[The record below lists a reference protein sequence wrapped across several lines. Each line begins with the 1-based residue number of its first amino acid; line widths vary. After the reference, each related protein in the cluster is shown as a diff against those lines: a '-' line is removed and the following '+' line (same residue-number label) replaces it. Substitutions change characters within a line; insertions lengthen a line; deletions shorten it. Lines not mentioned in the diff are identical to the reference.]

1 MQQPNKLYQSR
12 IFDSRILEKALLF
25 RDFLIY
31 LHLLEKNNLN
41 MSKLSVVLKKFP
53 RVFWISNIMELF
65 ERWAWYGFYN
75 AFALY
80 LTLSKDTGAL
90 GFTQVQK
97 GVIIGTG
104 SMLLYFLP
112 VITGAI
118 ADRLGYKKMLILSYT
133 SYVAGYFMVGTFESY
148 GLVFA
153 AYIFLAVAGAL
164 FKPIIQGTIAKT
176 TTDETAS
183 VGFGIFY
190 VMVNI
195 GGFIGPFIA
204 GFLYKID
211 WNLVFLMSIIT
222 IAINYVFVFIF
233 YKEPDREPSN
243 IKFLKNIGIAF
254 HNIWIA
260 IKNWKYVLFILIMGL
275 FWTAFNQ
282 LYYSF
287 PIFLEQWVDMDRIG
301 ALLGL
306 AEGTITAPTIT
317 SMDAF
322 FIIVLQMWVSSVSSR
337 YRPLHSII
345 AGIGILGA
353 GLLLMFIGQNPWI
366 MLVGLLV
373 FGIGEMASS
382 PKFNEYVGRIAPPD
396 KKALYMGTVFLAI
409 AIGHFLAGWV
419 SGKPF
424 EVLADKY
431 YLLSKA
437 VQDKGLSIQP
447 ISEHFTQT
455 QYFERA
461 QELFGMDGQQLTQ
474 YLWDTYH
481 PSNVWYMFTGIA
493 VGASILLL
501 LYDRFILKGQANKVE

>member
-1 MQQPNKLYQSR
+1 MS
-12 IFDSRILEKALLF
+12 
-25 RDFLIY
+25 
-31 LHLLEKNNLN
+31 NLGQ
-41 MSKLSVVLKKFP
+41 VLKKFP
-53 RVFWISNIMELF
+53 RVFWVSNIMELF

-97 GVIIGTG
+97 GAIIGTG

-112 VITGAI
+112 IITGAI
-118 ADRLGYKKMLILSYT
+118 ADRIGYKKVLILSFT
-133 SYVAGYFMVGTFESY
+133 AYVAGYFMVGTFDSY
-148 GLVFA
+148 GLVFS
-153 AYIFLAVAGAL
+153 AYIFLAIAGAL
-164 FKPIIQGTIAKT
+164 FKPIISGMIAKT

-190 VMVNI
+190 VMVNV

-222 IAINYVFVFIF
+222 IAINYIFVFF
-233 YKEPDREPSN
+233 FFKEPYREPSGV
-243 IKFLKNIGIAF
+243 KFLKNIAIAF
-254 HNIWIA
+254 TNIWITL
-260 IKNWKYVLFILIMGL
+260 KNWKYVLFLVIMGL

-287 PIFLEQWVDMDRIG
+287 PVFLEQWVDMDRLS
-301 ALLGL
+301 AFLGL
-306 AEGTITAPTIT
+306 AQGTITAPTIT

-322 FIIVLQMWVSSVSSR
+322 FIIVLQMWVSSISMR
-337 YRPLHSII
+337 YRPLHSMMT
-345 AGIGILGA
+345 GIMILGA
-353 GLLLMFIGQNPWI
+353 GLLLMFLTQNPWI
-366 MLVGLLV
+366 MLVGLLI
-373 FGIGEMASS
+373 FSIGEMASS

-437 VQDKGLSIQP
+437 IEQNGYAIQP
-447 ISEHFTQT
+447 ISDQFTQT

-461 QELFGMDGQQLTQ
+461 QELFGMDGAQLTQ
-474 YLWDTYH
+474 HLWDNYH
-481 PSNVWYMFTGIA
+481 PSNVWFLFTGIA
-493 VGASILLL
+493 VAASLFLL
-501 LYDRFILKGQANKVE
+501 LYDRIILKGQENTVQ

>member
-1 MQQPNKLYQSR
+1 
-12 IFDSRILEKALLF
+12 
-25 RDFLIY
+25 
-31 LHLLEKNNLN
+31 
-41 MSKLSVVLKKFP
+41 
-53 RVFWISNIMELF
+53 MELF

-80 LTLSKDTGAL
+80 LTLSRDTGAL

-97 GVIIGTG
+97 GAIIGTG

-112 VITGAI
+112 IITGAI
-118 ADRLGYKKMLILSYT
+118 ADRLGYKKMLFLSYT
-133 SYVAGYFMVGTFESY
+133 TYVAGFFMVGTFQSY

-153 AYIFLAVAGAL
+153 AYIFLAIAGAL
-164 FKPIIQGTIAKT
+164 FKPIISGMIAKT
-176 TTDETAS
+176 TTSETAS

-190 VMVNI
+190 IMVNI

-222 IAINYVFVFIF
+222 IAINYIFVFF
-233 YKEPDREPSN
+233 FFKEPFREASDV
-243 IKFLKNIGIAF
+243 KFLKNIGIAF
-254 HNIWIA
+254 HNIWITLR
-260 IKNWKYVLFILIMGL
+260 NWKYVLFLVIMGL

-287 PIFLEQWVDMDRIG
+287 PVFLEHWVDMDRIS
-301 ALLGL
+301 AFLGM
-306 AEGTITAPTIT
+306 APGTLTAPTIT
-317 SMDAF
+317 SMNAF
-322 FIIVLQMWVSSVSSR
+322 FIIVLQMWVSSISMR
-337 YRPLHSII
+337 YRPLHSMMT
-345 AGIGILGA
+345 GIMILGG
-353 GLLLMFIGQNPWI
+353 GLLLMFLTQNPWV
-366 MLVGLLV
+366 MLVGVLI
-373 FGIGEMASS
+373 FAIGEMASS

-431 YLLSKA
+431 YLLAKA
-437 VQDKGLSIQP
+437 VEQKGFTIQP
-447 ISEHFTQT
+447 ISGQFSQT

-461 QELFGMDGQQLTQ
+461 QELFGMDGPELTK
-474 YLWDTYH
+474 YLWDTYN
-481 PSNVWYMFTGIA
+481 PSSVWFLFTGIA
-493 VGASILLL
+493 VTASLLLL
-501 LYDRFILKGQANKVE
+501 LYDRFILKGQENAVE

>member
-1 MQQPNKLYQSR
+1 
-12 IFDSRILEKALLF
+12 
-25 RDFLIY
+25 
-31 LHLLEKNNLN
+31 
-41 MSKLSVVLKKFP
+41 MSKLGQVLKKFP
-53 RVFWISNIMELF
+53 RVFWVSNIMELF

-90 GFTQVQK
+90 GFSQVQK
-97 GVIIGTG
+97 GAIIGTG

-112 VITGAI
+112 IITGAI
-118 ADRLGYKKMLILSYT
+118 ADRVGYKKVLILSFT
-133 SYVAGYFMVGTFESY
+133 AYVAGYFMVGTFDSY

-153 AYIFLAVAGAL
+153 AYIFLAIAGAL
-164 FKPIIQGTIAKT
+164 FKPIISGMIAKT

-190 VMVNI
+190 VMVNV

-222 IAINYVFVFIF
+222 IAINYIFVFF
-233 YKEPDREPSN
+233 FFKEPYREPSGV
-243 IKFLKNIGIAF
+243 KFLKNIGIAF
-254 HNIWIA
+254 TNIWITL
-260 IKNWKYVLFILIMGL
+260 KNWKYVLFLVIMGL

-287 PIFLEQWVDMDRIG
+287 PVFLEHWVDMDRLS
-301 ALLGL
+301 AFLGL
-306 AEGTITAPTIT
+306 AAGTITAPTIT

-322 FIIVLQMWVSSVSSR
+322 FIIVLQMWVSSISMR
-337 YRPLHSII
+337 YRPLHSMMT
-345 AGIGILGA
+345 GIMILGL
-353 GLLLMFIGQNPWI
+353 GLLLMFLTQNPWI
-366 MLVGLLV
+366 MIIGLLI
-373 FGIGEMASS
+373 FSIGEMASS

-431 YLLSKA
+431 YLLGKA
-437 VQDKGLSIQP
+437 IEQKGYVIQSISDQ
-447 ISEHFTQT
+447 FTQT

-461 QELFGMDGQQLTQ
+461 QELFGMDGSQLTQ
-474 YLWDTYH
+474 YLWDNYH
-481 PSNVWYMFTGIA
+481 PSNVWFLFTGIA
-493 VGASILLL
+493 VAASLFLL
-501 LYDRFILKGQANKVE
+501 LYDRFILKGKENTVQ

>member
-1 MQQPNKLYQSR
+1 
-12 IFDSRILEKALLF
+12 
-25 RDFLIY
+25 
-31 LHLLEKNNLN
+31 
-41 MSKLSVVLKKFP
+41 MSKLGEVLKKFP
-53 RVFWISNIMELF
+53 RVFWVSNIMELF

-97 GVIIGTG
+97 GAIIGTG

-118 ADRLGYKKMLILSYT
+118 ADRIGYKKVLILSFTAYI
-133 SYVAGYFMVGTFESY
+133 AGYFMVGTFDSY

-153 AYIFLAVAGAL
+153 AYIFLAIAGAL
-164 FKPIIQGTIAKT
+164 FKPIISGMIAKT

-204 GFLYKID
+204 GFLYKVD
-211 WNLVFLMSIIT
+211 WNLVFLMSIVT
-222 IAINYVFVFIF
+222 IAVNYIFVFF
-233 YKEPDREPSN
+233 FFKEPYREPSGV
-243 IKFLKNIGIAF
+243 KFLKNIGLAF
-254 HNIWIA
+254 KNIWITL
-260 IKNWKYVLFILIMGL
+260 KNWKYVLFLVIMGL

-287 PIFLEQWVDMDRIG
+287 PVFLDHWVEMDKLS
-301 ALLGL
+301 AFLGL
-306 AEGTITAPTIT
+306 SAGTITAPTIT
-317 SMDAF
+317 SMDAL
-322 FIIVLQMWVSSVSSR
+322 FIIVLQMWVSSISMR
-337 YRPLHSII
+337 YRPLHSMMT
-345 AGIGILGA
+345 GIMILGG
-353 GLLLMFIGQNPWI
+353 GLLLMFLTQNPWI
-366 MLVGLLV
+366 MLIGLLI
-373 FGIGEMASS
+373 FSIGEMASS

-419 SGKPF
+419 SGRPF

-431 YLLSKA
+431 YLLGRA
-437 VQDKGLSIQP
+437 IEQKGYTIQSISDQ
-447 ISEHFTQT
+447 FTQT

-461 QELFGMDGQQLTQ
+461 QELFGMDGTQLTQ

-481 PSNVWYMFTGIA
+481 PSNVWFLFTGIA
-493 VGASILLL
+493 VAASLFLL
-501 LYDRFILKGQANKVE
+501 LYDRFILKGKANVVQ

>member
-1 MQQPNKLYQSR
+1 
-12 IFDSRILEKALLF
+12 
-25 RDFLIY
+25 
-31 LHLLEKNNLN
+31 
-41 MSKLSVVLKKFP
+41 MSKLGKVLKKFP
-53 RVFWISNIMELF
+53 RVFWVSNIMELF

-90 GFTQVQK
+90 GFSQVQK
-97 GVIIGTG
+97 GAIIGTG

-112 VITGAI
+112 IITGAI
-118 ADRLGYKKMLILSYT
+118 ADRIGYKKVLILSFT
-133 SYVAGYFMVGTFESY
+133 AYVAGYFMVGTFDSY

-153 AYIFLAVAGAL
+153 AYIFLAIAGAL
-164 FKPIIQGTIAKT
+164 FKPIISGMIAKT
-176 TTDETAS
+176 TTNETAS

-190 VMVNI
+190 VMVNV

-204 GFLYKID
+204 GFLYKVN

-222 IAINYVFVFIF
+222 IAINYIFVFF
-233 YKEPDREPSN
+233 FFKEPYREPSGV
-243 IKFLKNIGIAF
+243 KFLKNIGIAF
-254 HNIWIA
+254 ENIWITL
-260 IKNWKYVLFILIMGL
+260 KNWKYVLFLVIMGL

-287 PIFLEQWVDMDRIG
+287 PVFLEHWVDMDKLS
-301 ALLGL
+301 AFLGL
-306 AEGTITAPTIT
+306 AQGTITAPTIT

-322 FIIVLQMWVSSVSSR
+322 FIIVLQMWVSSISMR
-337 YRPLHSII
+337 YRPLHSMMT
-345 AGIGILGA
+345 GIMILA
-353 GLLLMFIGQNPWI
+353 LGLLLMFLTQNPWI
-366 MLVGLLV
+366 MLVGLLI
-373 FGIGEMASS
+373 FSIGEMASS

-431 YLLSKA
+431 YLLGRA
-437 VQDKGLSIQP
+437 IEENGYSIQP
-447 ISEHFTQT
+447 ISDQFTQT

-461 QELFGMDGQQLTQ
+461 QELFGMDGPRLTK

-481 PSNVWYMFTGIA
+481 PSNIWFLFTGIA
-493 VGASILLL
+493 VAASLFLL
-501 LYDRFILKGQANKVE
+501 LYDRFILKGKENTVE